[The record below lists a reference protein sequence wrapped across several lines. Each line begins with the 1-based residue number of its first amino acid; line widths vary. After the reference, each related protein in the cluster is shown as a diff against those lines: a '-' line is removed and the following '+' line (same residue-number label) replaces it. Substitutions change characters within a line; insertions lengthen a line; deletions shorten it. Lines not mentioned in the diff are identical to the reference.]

1 MRGSVDRGPPYV
13 GALLR
18 LSMMVVRRRL
28 LNAIAR
34 GGYVDVTSSHLPLF
48 AYPFPEG
55 MQPSD
60 LAARASQSKQAMN
73 HVLVEMEKRGYI
85 ARKATPPKGRRL
97 VYLTRKGKDV
107 VDICQKEMLG
117 VQREWAKKVGRRQF
131 DNFLDVL
138 RRVATEA

>member
-28 LNAIAR
+28 RNAIAR
-34 GGYVDVTSSHLPLF
+34 GGYVDVTAAHLPLF

-55 MQPSD
+55 MQPGD

-85 ARKATPPKGRRL
+85 ARKAMRPGGRRL
-97 VYLTRKGKDV
+97 VYLTRKGRNV
-107 VDICQKEMLG
+107 VEICQKEML
-117 VQREWAKKVGRRQF
+117 
-131 DNFLDVL
+131 
-138 RRVATEA
+138 

>member
-1 MRGSVDRGPPYV
+1 
-13 GALLR
+13 
-18 LSMMVVRRRL
+18 MMVVRRRL

-34 GGYVDVTSSHLPLF
+34 GGYVDVSASHLPLF

-85 ARKATPPKGRRL
+85 ARKAKRPRGRRL
-97 VYLTRKGKDV
+97 VYLTRKGMNV
-107 VDICQKEMLG
+107 VDICQKEMLA
-117 VQREWAKKVGRRQF
+117 VQREWAKKVGRREF
-131 DNFLDVL
+131 ANFLDVL
-138 RRVATEA
+138 RKVATEA